1 MIQIS
6 HESGLKIK
14 LLNKRTI
21 YHWLKELASVYGFS
35 IDNLIIALVSDERIL
50 KINEDYLN
58 HDYFTDI
65 ITFDYTEGK
74 QINAEIFI
82 STDRVADNSTQFET
96 THDRELYRVI
106 AHGLLHCIGFKDKT
120 DVESKKM
127 RKAENE
133 ALALLKLM

>member
-6 HESGLKIK
+6 QESGLKIK

-82 STDRVADNSTQFET
+82 STDRVADNSIQFQT
-96 THDRELYRVI
+96 THDRELYRVMT
-106 AHGLLHCIGFKDKT
+106 HGLLHCIGFKDKT
-120 DVESKKM
+120 DVESKEM